1 MSEITSSYNNFVS
14 GEISADVFGRYDTP
28 VYRKGAE
35 ILRNFMVKVQGPISY
50 RPGFSYIANTK
61 DNKKAVLHRFIV
73 SDELAYALEFTDK
86 TIRFYLNNGLI
97 MDPNNPMFPLEL
109 ESPYS
114 EKDDL
119 ALINVAQN
127 ADTMYLVHPLYQ
139 PRKLQRFGSTDWR
152 LSLVEASGG
161 RAQIPRLYTW
171 VGSNVTIAGKAS
183 SGSLSYLEDH
193 APFYG
198 WGKGDEG
205 FKFNGN
211 ANTIITSCEFEE
223 YLLSGSYTF
232 SVHLHK
238 EITNIQIKV
247 ITVNSEGTE
256 SSSTNEIV
264 TTNWPESNL
273 DADCLLITTGISTTA
288 SIKSIEL
295 SFNASDANKVYSMYQ
310 AQLSDTPLFP
320 FTSEGNYPRAVAF
333 AQSRLWYGGTDNAV
347 DKIWGSCGPDTDGT
361 THYDNFLTGVN
372 ATDAVTYILAPVADR
387 VEAIKW
393 ISSNNKFLLVG
404 TSGGVS
410 KVTGGSD
417 DSAITPTSVNVRRIT
432 AYGVS
437 FAPAES
443 IGSMVYYIQRT
454 MQRLREIKYY
464 LADDAYIAED
474 KNLTS
479 TDIIYEG
486 LTKIQYVVGT
496 SDVLYGVRTDGV
508 LVGLTV
514 EKTEGIAAWHRH
526 YLGGDFRVESIVSLP
541 RAEKTDQLMVSGR
554 LEVNGETVR
563 FVLSLSDEVR
573 MPVQIDFYTGPN
585 NEKADKERWYNAIY
599 QKQIDYN
606 YLDCSLTYDGSEY
619 ATQDLTIEDNLA
631 DESIAIITAKESL
644 FSSSWEGHQIW
655 GAYDDEGFG
664 GGRYEIVSVDSET
677 QITVKILSRSDFNVL
692 KKGKWYLTAQTL
704 AGLDYLEGKTVS
716 VFASGQTHADVKVTD
731 GRIDLDSHYHK
742 ITVGLGYTGI
752 YKSPDIELSRATV
765 MPQSSLALARRMLW
779 IDVKFMDTLGASL
792 GSSIYRTERIL
803 NADTT
808 QRLGM
813 PPRPFTG
820 IKEVKLQSGYNNG
833 GVDDTE
839 SHVIVLQDL
848 PQPCNILVIQ
858 PRLDVGDE

>member
-61 DNKKAVLHRFIV
+61 DNKKAVLHRFV
-73 SDELAYALEFTDK
+73 FSDDLAYALEFTDGA
-86 TIRFYLNNGLI
+86 IRFYLNNGLI
-97 MDPNNPMFPLEL
+97 MDPNDPMVPLEL
-109 ESPYS
+109 ESPYL

-119 ALINVAQN
+119 SLIKVAQN
-127 ADTMYLVHPLYQ
+127 ADTMYIVHPLYQ

-171 VGSNVTIAGKAS
+171 VGDNVTIES
-183 SGSLSYLEDH
+183 VVTSYYEDH

-198 WGKGDEG
+198 WGKGEEG
-205 FKFNGN
+205 FKFKGESSR
-211 ANTIITSCEFEE
+211 IVTSCEFDE

-247 ITVNSEGTE
+247 TTVNSEGKE
-256 SSSTNEIV
+256 SSTETTIA
-264 TTNWPESNL
+264 TTNWPDSNL
-273 DADCLLITTGISTTA
+273 DSTCYIVSSKISTTA
-288 SIKSIEL
+288 PIKSIEL
-295 SFNASDANKVYSMYQ
+295 SFTASDSSKDYTMYQ
-310 AQLSDTPLFP
+310 AQITDTPLFP
-320 FTSEGNYPRAVAF
+320 FTTPGNYPRAVAF

-372 ATDAVTYILAPVADR
+372 ATDAVTYILAPPSGK
-387 VEAIKW
+387 VEAIEW
-393 ISSNNKFLLVG
+393 ISSNNRFLLVG
-404 TSGGVS
+404 TYGGVS
-410 KVTGGSD
+410 KITGGSD
-417 DSAITPTSVNVRRIT
+417 DSAITPTSVSVRQIT

-437 FAPAES
+437 SAPAES
-443 IGSMVYYIQRT
+443 IGSMVYYIQRSG
-454 MQRLREIKYY
+454 QRLREIKYY

-486 LTKIQYVVGT
+486 LTKIQYAIGT
-496 SDVLYGVRTDGV
+496 SDVLYGVRTDGA
-508 LVGLTV
+508 LIGLTV
-514 EKTEGIAAWHRH
+514 EKTEGVAAWHRH
-526 YLGGDFRVESIVSLP
+526 YLGGDFKVESIVSLP
-541 RAEKTDQLMVSGR
+541 RAGKSDQLIVSGR

-563 FVLSLSDEVR
+563 FVMCLSDEIR
-573 MPVQIDFYTGPN
+573 MPVQVDFYTGPN
-585 NEKADKERWYNAIY
+585 NEKDDKERWYNAIY
-599 QKQIDYN
+599 QKQINYN
-606 YLDCSLTYDGSEY
+606 YLDCSLTYDGSDY
-619 ATQDLTIEDNLA
+619 STQDLVITNGPIE
-631 DESIAIITAKESL
+631 EGIAIITAEESL
-644 FSSSWEGHQIW
+644 FSSSWKGHQIW
-655 GAYDDEGFG
+655 GAYNDEGFG

-677 QITVKILSRSDFNVL
+677 QITVKILSPSDFNVL
-692 KKGKWYLTAQTL
+692 EKGKWYLTAQTL

-752 YKSPDIELSRATV
+752 YKSPDIELSRATA

-779 IDVKFMDTLGASL
+779 VDIKFMDTLGASL

-839 SHVIVLQDL
+839 CHVVVVQDL
-848 PQPCNILVIQ
+848 PQPCNILIIQ

>member
-50 RPGFSYIANTK
+50 RPGFLYIANTK
-61 DNKKAVLHRFIV
+61 DNKKAVLHRFIF
-73 SDELAYALEFTDK
+73 SDDLAYALEFTDGA
-86 TIRFYLNNGLI
+86 IRFYLNNGLI
-97 MDPNNPMFPLEL
+97 MDPNNPMVPLEL
-109 ESPYS
+109 ESPYL

-119 ALINVAQN
+119 SLIKVAQN
-127 ADTMYLVHPLYQ
+127 ADTMYIVHPLYQ

-171 VGSNVTIAGKAS
+171 VGDNVTIES
-183 SGSLSYLEDH
+183 VVTSYYVGH

-198 WGKGDEG
+198 WGKGEEG
-205 FKFNGN
+205 FKFKGE
-211 ANTIITSCEFEE
+211 ASRIVTSCEFDE

-247 ITVNSEGTE
+247 TTVNSEGKE
-256 SSSTNEIV
+256 SSTETTIA
-264 TTNWPESNL
+264 TTNWPDSNL
-273 DADCLLITTGISTTA
+273 DSNCYIVSKKISTTA
-288 SIKSIEL
+288 PIKSIEL
-295 SFNASDANKVYSMYQ
+295 SFTASDSSKDYIMYQ
-310 AQLSDTPLFP
+310 AQITDTPLFP

-372 ATDAVTYILAPVADR
+372 ATDAVTYILAPPSGK
-387 VEAIKW
+387 VEAIEW
-393 ISSNNKFLLVG
+393 ISSNNRFLLVG
-404 TSGGVS
+404 TYGGVS
-410 KVTGGSD
+410 KITGGSD
-417 DSAITPTSVNVRRIT
+417 DSTITPTSVSVRQIT

-437 FAPAES
+437 SAPAES
-443 IGSMVYYIQRT
+443 IGSMTYYIQRSG
-454 MQRLREIKYY
+454 QRLREIKYY

-486 LTKIQYVVGT
+486 LTKIQYAIGT
-496 SDVLYGVRTDGV
+496 SDVLYGVRTDGA
-508 LVGLTV
+508 LIGLTV
-514 EKTEGIAAWHRH
+514 EKTEGVAAWHRH
-526 YLGGDFRVESIVSLP
+526 YLGGDFKVESIVSLP
-541 RAEKTDQLMVSGR
+541 RAGKSDQLIVSGR
-554 LEVNGETVR
+554 LEINGETVR
-563 FVLSLSDEVR
+563 FVMCLSDEIR
-573 MPVQIDFYTGPN
+573 MPVQVDFYTGPN

-599 QKQIDYN
+599 QKQINYN
-606 YLDCSLTYDGSEY
+606 YLDCSLTYDGSDY
-619 ATQDLTIEDNLA
+619 STQDLVITNDPIE
-631 DESIAIITAKESL
+631 EGIAIITAEESL
-644 FSSSWEGHQIW
+644 FSSSWKGHQIW
-655 GAYDDEGFG
+655 GAYNDEGFG

-677 QITVKILSRSDFNVL
+677 QITVKILSPSDFNVL
-692 KKGKWYLTAQTL
+692 EKGKWYLTAQTL

-752 YKSPDIELSRATV
+752 YKSPDIELSRATA

-779 IDVKFMDTLGASL
+779 VDIKFMDTLGASL

-839 SHVIVLQDL
+839 CHVVVVQDL
-848 PQPCNILVIQ
+848 PQPCNILIIQ

>member
-14 GEISADVFGRYDTP
+14 GEISADVLGRYDTP

-50 RPGFSYIANTK
+50 RPGFLYIANTK
-61 DNKKAVLHRFIV
+61 DNKKAVLHRFIF
-73 SDELAYALEFTDK
+73 SDDLAYALEFTDGA
-86 TIRFYLNNGLI
+86 IRFYLNNGLI
-97 MDPNNPMFPLEL
+97 MDPNNPMVPLEL
-109 ESPYS
+109 ESPYL

-119 ALINVAQN
+119 SLIKVAQN
-127 ADTMYLVHPLYQ
+127 ADTMYIVHPLYQ

-171 VGSNVTIAGKAS
+171 VGDNVTIES
-183 SGSLSYLEDH
+183 VVTSYYVGH

-198 WGKGDEG
+198 WGKGEEG
-205 FKFNGN
+205 FKFKGE
-211 ANTIITSCEFEE
+211 ASRIVTSCEFDE

-247 ITVNSEGTE
+247 TTVNSEGKE
-256 SSSTNEIV
+256 SSTETTIA
-264 TTNWPESNL
+264 TTNWPDSNL
-273 DADCLLITTGISTTA
+273 DSNCYIVSNKISTTA
-288 SIKSIEL
+288 PIKSIEL
-295 SFNASDANKVYSMYQ
+295 SFTASDSSKDYIMYQ
-310 AQLSDTPLFP
+310 AQITDTPLFP

-372 ATDAVTYILAPVADR
+372 ATDAVTYILAPPSGK
-387 VEAIKW
+387 VEAIEW
-393 ISSNNKFLLVG
+393 ISSNNRFLLVG
-404 TSGGVS
+404 TYGGVS
-410 KVTGGSD
+410 KITGGSD
-417 DSAITPTSVNVRRIT
+417 DSTITPTSVSVRQIT

-437 FAPAES
+437 SAPAES
-443 IGSMVYYIQRT
+443 IGSMTYYIQRSG
-454 MQRLREIKYY
+454 QRLREIKYY

-486 LTKIQYVVGT
+486 LTKIQYAIGT
-496 SDVLYGVRTDGV
+496 SDVLYGVRTDGA
-508 LVGLTV
+508 LIGLTV
-514 EKTEGIAAWHRH
+514 EKTEGVAAWHRH
-526 YLGGDFRVESIVSLP
+526 YLGGDFKVESIVSLP
-541 RAEKTDQLMVSGR
+541 RAGKSDQLIVSGR
-554 LEVNGETVR
+554 LEINGETVR
-563 FVLSLSDEVR
+563 FVMCLSDEIR
-573 MPVQIDFYTGPN
+573 MPVQVDFYTGPN

-599 QKQIDYN
+599 QKQINYN
-606 YLDCSLTYDGSEY
+606 YLDCSLTYDGSDY
-619 ATQDLTIEDNLA
+619 STQDLVITNDPIE
-631 DESIAIITAKESL
+631 EGIAIITAEESL
-644 FSSSWEGHQIW
+644 FSSSWKGHQIW
-655 GAYDDEGFG
+655 GAYNDEGFG

-677 QITVKILSRSDFNVL
+677 QITVKILSPSDFNVL
-692 KKGKWYLTAQTL
+692 EKGKWYLTAQTL

-752 YKSPDIELSRATV
+752 YKSPDIELSRATA

-779 IDVKFMDTLGASL
+779 VDIKFMDTLGASL

-839 SHVIVLQDL
+839 CHVVVVQDL
-848 PQPCNILVIQ
+848 PQPCNILIIQ